1 MAAKG
6 VSVNRKREEKR
17 AEVDLITPHGA
28 QITVDSKR
36 AEGLLARA
44 PITFNDGVS
53 RKYVRAGEDPTVEP
67 QRTGASAPRKG
78 TGANTGGE

>member
-17 AEVDLITPHGA
+17 AEVDLITPHGS

-44 PITFNDGVS
+44 PITFNDGKM
-53 RKYVRAGEDPTVEP
+53 RKYVLAGEDNEVGPATS
-67 QRTGASAPRKG
+67 GASAPRKG